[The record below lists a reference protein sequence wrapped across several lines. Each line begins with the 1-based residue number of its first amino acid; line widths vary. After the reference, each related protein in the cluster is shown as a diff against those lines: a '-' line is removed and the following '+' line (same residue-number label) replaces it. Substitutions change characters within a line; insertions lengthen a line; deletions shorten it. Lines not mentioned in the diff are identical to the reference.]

1 MTRART
7 ECSMA
12 RCCDCGKTFHRD
24 IDETWK
30 TRCVSCFVKSKK
42 REEADQQWQVRAI
55 HAERNLAI
63 AENQVEELEQEI
75 NQFQWKMDG
84 LQSEIDKLQSEVF
97 SLKMNHSGLDRELAE
112 HLRTLLQLA
121 HPDKHGGSVASTK
134 ATQWLLTVRNRLP
147 CA

>member
-1 MTRART
+1 MARART

-75 NQFQWKMDG
+75 
-84 LQSEIDKLQSEVF
+84 DKLQSEVF
-97 SLKMNHSGLDRELAE
+97 SLRRNPSGLDRELKE
-112 HLRTLLQLA
+112 HLRALIQYC
-121 HPDKHGGSVASTK
+121 HPDRHNGSQGATQV
-134 ATQWLLTVRNRLP
+134 TQWLNDVKRRLP